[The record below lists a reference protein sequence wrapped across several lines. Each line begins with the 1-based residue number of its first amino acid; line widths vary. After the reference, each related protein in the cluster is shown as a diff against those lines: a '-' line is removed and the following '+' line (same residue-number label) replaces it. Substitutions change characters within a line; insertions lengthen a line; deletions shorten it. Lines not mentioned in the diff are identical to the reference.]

1 MNNDA
6 TMIAPEDL
14 RPLHAARDIDKL
26 NGLASDMREHGWQG
40 RQLLVIQREKAYFAW
55 TGSHRIAA
63 AIEAGLE
70 EVPCYVLQ
78 EDELQGEIDAVWG
91 CVEDWERLK
100 AIRQT
105 GDETAIR
112 IMWLEGRD

>member
-1 MNNDA
+1 MNDDT

-14 RPLHAARDIDKL
+14 RPLHAAHDKRKL
-26 NGLASDMREHGWQG
+26 NSLALDMRKHGWRG
-40 RQLLVIQREKAYFAW
+40 RPLLVIQRQEAYIAW

-63 AIEAGLE
+63 AMKAGLE
-70 EVPCYVLQ
+70 AVPCYVVQ
-78 EDELQGEIDAVWG
+78 EDQLQGEVDAVWG
-91 CVEDWERLK
+91 HVEDWERLK

-105 GDETAIR
+105 EDETAIH